1 MAVKKTIR
9 QRRLDIKQNWVV
21 FISSTLILTLILISS
36 NIAASSKMYELI
48 NCNKQLNKLEEE
60 RKELE
65 EEKEKLT
72 SPAVIREKAINNL
85 GMVNVENIEELLI
98 IQP

>member
-1 MAVKKTIR
+1 MATKKTIK
-9 QRRLDIKQNWVV
+9 QRRLNLKQSGII
-21 FISSTLILTLILISS
+21 FISSTIILTLTLISS

-48 NCNKQLNKLEEE
+48 NCNKQLTKLEEE

-85 GMVNVENIEELLI
+85 GMVNIENIEEILV